1 MDQTGCPIKLV
12 VLEGFVA
19 FHGEFLKTLK
29 AVKQSY
35 QTGQFEEV
43 KNWWKMP
50 KLTNSNATFWVIFK
64 HCESV
69 EYYLKHI
76 RFRGRIILFRDR

>member
-1 MDQTGCPIKLV
+1 MVQ
-12 VLEGFVA
+12 F
-19 FHGEFLKTLK
+19 GEFLKTLK

-76 RFRGRIILFRDR
+76 RFRVRIILFRGR